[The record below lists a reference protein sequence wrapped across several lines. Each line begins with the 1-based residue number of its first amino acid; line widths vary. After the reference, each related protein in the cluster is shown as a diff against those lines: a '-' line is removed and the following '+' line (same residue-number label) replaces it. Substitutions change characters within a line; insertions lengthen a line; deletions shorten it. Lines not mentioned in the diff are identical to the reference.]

1 MSAST
6 QIPPRPSLP
15 TWRYLLRLAL
25 YMPGLFLTSGLLA
38 SIMFY
43 IFPLIP
49 GLIVRQIFDTL
60 TGAAPAT
67 FNLWTLVALLVGVA
81 MVQEGT
87 HVVAAAAESSLHVI
101 INTLLRKNLLTRILQ
116 YPGAQA
122 LPASSG
128 EAISRFRDDVEAI
141 PGVLSWTIDPI
152 GQAAVMIIGLSILA
166 RINPWVTAIVFVPLL
181 LTLIV
186 VNAASRHIQR
196 YRRANQEAIGAVTGL
211 LGEIFGAVQAIKVAG
226 TEQHVVDYFKKI
238 NETRRRASLRD
249 LLLNQLLA
257 SFSTNA
263 ANIGTGVLLL
273 VLAQA
278 MQRRSGATPLSV
290 GDFSLFVS
298 YLGWLTI
305 VTTMFGNYLARYR
318 QTGVSLERLVALMPG
333 VPPENLVQHSPVYL
347 WGALPELPPPP
358 ADSNRLE
365 TLAITGLTYHYPDS
379 GRGIED
385 ISLRLRR
392 GTLTVITGRIGSGK
406 TTLLRVLLGLLPQ
419 ERGEIR
425 WNGQLVADP
434 ATFFIPPHSAYTGQA
449 PRLFSERLIDNILL
463 GLPENEVDLPAAIQA
478 AVMEQDIA
486 NLEHGLETMVGP
498 RGARLS
504 GGQLQRSAAARMFVR
519 RPELLVFDD
528 LSSALD
534 VETERT
540 LWQRLFSRGGI
551 TCLAVSHRRTAL
563 RRADQIILL
572 KEGQLEAQGTL
583 EELLESSEEMRDLW
597 AGDIGSPQTQ

>member
-1 MSAST
+1 MSA
-6 QIPPRPSLP
+6 PNLPRPTLP
-15 TWRYLLRLAL
+15 TWRYIFRLAL
-25 YMPGLFLTSGLLA
+25 YMPALFLTSGLLA

-49 GLIVRQIFDTL
+49 GLIVRQIFDRL
-60 TGAAPAT
+60 TGAAPAG
-67 FNLWTLVALLVGVA
+67 FNLWTLVALLVVVTI
-81 MVQEGT
+81 VQQ
-87 HVVAAAAESSLHVI
+87 VVLVAASAAESSLHIV
-101 INTLLRKNLLTRILQ
+101 INTLLRKNLLARILQ

-128 EAISRFRDDVEAI
+128 EAISRFRNDVEAV
-141 PGVLSWTIDPI
+141 PGLLSWTIDPL
-152 GQAAVMIIGLSILA
+152 GQAAVMITGLTILA
-166 RINPWVTAIVFVPLL
+166 NINPWVTVIVFIPLFA
-181 LTLIV
+181 TLVV
-186 VNAASRHIQR
+186 VNAASRYIQR

-211 LGEIFGAVQAIKVAG
+211 VGEVFGAVQAIKIAG
-226 TEQHVVDYFKKI
+226 AEHHVVSYFKTI
-238 NETRRRASLRD
+238 NEARRRANLRD
-249 LLLNQLLA
+249 LLLTQMLA

-278 MQRRSGATPLSV
+278 MQRRSGSAPLSV

-298 YLGWLTI
+298 YLGWLTT
-305 VTTMFGNYLARYR
+305 VTTMFGNYLALYR

-333 VPPENLVQHSPVYL
+333 VPPETLVHHGPVYL
-347 WGALPELPPPP
+347 WGKLPDLPPPP
-358 ADSNRLE
+358 QATGDPLE
-365 TLAITGLTYHYPDS
+365 TVAVAGLTYHYPDS
-379 GRGIED
+379 GRGIEG
-385 ISLRLRR
+385 INLTLRR

-406 TTLLRVLLGLLPQ
+406 TTLLRALLGLLPL

-425 WNGQLVADP
+425 WNGRVVPDP
-434 ATFFIPPHSAYTGQA
+434 ASFFVPPHSAYTPQT

-463 GLPENEVDLPAAIQA
+463 GLPESGVDLPAAVQA
-478 AVMEQDIA
+478 AVLEQDIA
-486 NLEHGLETMVGP
+486 ILEQGLETMVGP

-540 LWQRLFSRGGI
+540 LWQRLFTQPGV

-572 KEGQLEAQGTL
+572 KEGQVEAQGTL
-583 EELLESSEEMRDLW
+583 EELLANSEEMRHLW
-597 AGDIGSPQTQ
+597 AGDGEQ